1 MERMRQREWN
11 RAAGR
16 RWLVVAAASGAVF
29 LALTWSILAFDRIP
43 ALDLDV
49 TTWVADHRAGW
60 LTALMKGFSALGSWP
75 TLLVIS
81 LGVGGWYLWR
91 SRDWRPGAGL
101 LAALLGAIVLYRVI
115 KAIIDRPRPGV
126 AFQAVRLVS
135 QSSFPSGHATQATA
149 VFATLALILLSA
161 RGRRAGL
168 AIAWAAGLASVLVG
182 VSRVYLGV
190 HWTTDVMAGWTLGLF
205 WMATLVVGAGR
216 GAFRPR
222 GAPVRNGWYRPV
234 RGP

>member
-1 MERMRQREWN
+1 
-11 RAAGR
+11 
-16 RWLVVAAASGAVF
+16 
-29 LALTWSILAFDRIP
+29 
-43 ALDLDV
+43 
-49 TTWVADHRAGW
+49 
-60 LTALMKGFSALGSWP
+60 MKGFSALGSWP

-81 LGVGGWYLWR
+81 LAVGGWYLWR

-126 AFQAVRLVS
+126 AFQAVRLVF
-135 QSSFPSGHATQATA
+135 QSSFPFGPRHAGHGGVRHAGPDP
-149 VFATLALILLSA
+149 ALG